1 MSGLLSRCHV
11 SLFATPRTVVRQAPL
26 SVGFSRQEDWSGLL
40 CLPPGDL
47 CHPGIEPASLMSP
60 ALGGGCS
67 VTRKPSGRAFENPE
81 IESEGKLPPGRW
93 VKMLSLH
100 QPPPCSCSLAPDT
113 LTSWMVSNPRSFS
126 LHGALELMVPS
137 TWNAYPLT
145 IPITDISFSL
155 SLFFFFTPNR
165 YCVFTT

>member
-1 MSGLLSRCHV
+1 MGCCAFLQGI
-11 SLFATPRTVVRQAPL
+11 FATQGSNLR
-26 SVGFSRQEDWSGLL
+26 LL
-40 CLPPGDL
+40 CLLPWEAVLLSPG
-47 CHPGIEPASLMSP
+47 
-60 ALGGGCS
+60 
-67 VTRKPSGRAFENPE
+67 KPSGRAFENPE
-81 IESEGKLPPGRW
+81 IKSKGKVPPGRW

-113 LTSWMVSNPRSFS
+113 LTSWMVSNPKSFS